1 LNAGLSALMGLLWM
15 GSNVVYGY
23 GSRHLGPLG
32 LSVGWPIMMGAVIL
46 TANAWSVATGEWRG
60 APAAA
65 ARPMAIGA
73 VLLMV
78 GIAVLGSAA
87 R

>member
-1 LNAGLSALMGLLWM
+1 
-15 GSNVVYGY
+15 
-23 GSRHLGPLG
+23 
-32 LSVGWPIMMGAVIL
+32 MMGAVIL

-65 ARPMAIGA
+65 VRPMAIGA
-73 VLLMV
+73 ALLMG